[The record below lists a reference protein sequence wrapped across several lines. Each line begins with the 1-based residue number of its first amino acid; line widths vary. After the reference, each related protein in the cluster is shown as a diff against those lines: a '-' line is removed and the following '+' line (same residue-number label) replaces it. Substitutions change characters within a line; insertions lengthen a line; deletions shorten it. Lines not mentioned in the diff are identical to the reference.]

1 MEIIEMRHPY
11 DHATIPEEEIVLVL
25 GFFDGVH
32 LGHQKVIETGRKI
45 AEEKGLKLALMT
57 FNQHPSIVF
66 QKVDPEKM
74 QYVTSLAQKE
84 AHMEQLGVDILYII
98 EFTSAFAN
106 LAPQVF
112 VDEYMIGLHAKV
124 VVAGFDYTY
133 GKKEIANMALLPT
146 YAEGRF
152 EVVTVAQESF
162 DEEKVSSTRIRS
174 ALQNGDMAQVNH
186 LLGYI
191 YEFEGTV
198 VHGDARGRELGFP
211 TANIKVKST
220 VRLPKEGVYVTEIK
234 VGDKWY
240 PSMGSIGHNDTFG
253 QGRQLT
259 VEIYILDF
267 HQGIYGETVAIRWH
281 HFLRDQVAFN
291 GAQALIEQL
300 KQDERDTEAYF
311 DSLSEE
317 N

>member
-1 MEIIEMRHPY
+1 MEIIELRHPY
-11 DHATIPEEEIVLVL
+11 NKDVIPSEPVVLVL

-32 LGHQKVIETGRKI
+32 LGHQKVIETGK
-45 AEEKGLKLALMT
+45 AAAKEKGLKLALMT

-66 QKVDPEKM
+66 QKVDPEAM
-74 QYVTSLAQKE
+74 QYLTSLSQKE
-84 AHMEQLGVDILYII
+84 AHMADLGVDYLYEV

-112 VDEYMIGLHAKV
+112 VDQYMVGLHAEV

-133 GKKEIANMALLPT
+133 GKKETANMALLPS
-146 YAEGRF
+146 YAQGRF
-152 EVVTVAQESF
+152 EVITVPKETLAG
-162 DEEKVSSTRIRS
+162 EKVSSTRIRA
-174 ALQNGDMAQVNH
+174 ALQNGEMAEANR
-186 LLGYI
+186 LLGYP

-220 VRLPKEGVYVTEIK
+220 VRLPKEGVYVTELK
-234 VGDKWY
+234 VGDRWY

-267 HQGIYGETVAIRWH
+267 HQDIYGETVAIRWH
-281 HFLRDQVAFN
+281 HFLRDQVAFS
-291 GAQALIEQL
+291 GAEALIEQL
-300 KQDERDTEAYF
+300 QQDEIDTRKYF
-311 DSLSEE
+311 DK
-317 N
+317 